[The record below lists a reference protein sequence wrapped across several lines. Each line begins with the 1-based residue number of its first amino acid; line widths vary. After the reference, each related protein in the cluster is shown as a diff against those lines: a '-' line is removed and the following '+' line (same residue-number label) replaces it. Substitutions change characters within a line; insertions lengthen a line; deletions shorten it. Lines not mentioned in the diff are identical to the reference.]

1 MDARSQVTSEKKVL
15 YLLTN
20 DVVKYRNYHFLHKI
34 TCGKQIKQTDL
45 IWATTK
51 SNIKMKLI
59 IIQHIN
65 NNMNQTL
72 LTTQKNSYSG
82 NWLLTQF

>member
-34 TCGKQIKQTDL
+34 TCGNMSNNKEQHQNETYNYTTHKQ
-45 IWATTK
+45 
-51 SNIKMKLI
+51 
-59 IIQHIN
+59 
-65 NNMNQTL
+65 
-72 LTTQKNSYSG
+72 
-82 NWLLTQF
+82 